1 MQFTTITSLLFAAS
15 GLTSAASLRPR
26 QDACEYHTAGD
37 YTWRVSQFVGR
48 KPEATYYNM
57 ISFHIASTNPGSSF
71 EWTCSASAD
80 RMEDSVFYSCGDGFQ
95 FAFVNEYN
103 GLIFKYGT
111 DNPIMGTVSL
121 PIVCRAGGAGAND
134 QVCETFQDRCI
145 TLLEHPSN

>member
-15 GLTSAASLRPR
+15 GLASAASLRPR
-26 QDACEYHTAGD
+26 QDACEYHTVGD

-48 KPEATYYNM
+48 NM

-71 EWTCSASAD
+71 EWTCTASAD

-95 FAFVNEYN
+95 FAFVNQYN

-111 DNPIMGTVSL
+111 
-121 PIVCRAGGAGAND
+121 
-134 QVCETFQDRCI
+134 E
-145 TLLEHPSN
+145 

>member
-111 DNPIMGTVSL
+111 
-121 PIVCRAGGAGAND
+121 
-134 QVCETFQDRCI
+134 E
-145 TLLEHPSN
+145 